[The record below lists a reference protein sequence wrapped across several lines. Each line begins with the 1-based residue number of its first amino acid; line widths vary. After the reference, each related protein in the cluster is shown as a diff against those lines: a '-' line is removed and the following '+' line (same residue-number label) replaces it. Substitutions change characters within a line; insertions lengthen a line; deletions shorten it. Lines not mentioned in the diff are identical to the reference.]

1 MIKDIDT
8 QTSTTPWRVF
18 KEVNAQNER
27 NRATYTNKQRDAA
40 SKLEGYLKHAYHGKI
55 YVNYRDNFIAIK
67 VERARTKDKFH
78 RILVEAVVKDNG
90 YEVRRS
96 DQGIIF
102 RIPRK

>member
-8 QTSTTPWRVF
+8 QRSSAPWRVF
-18 KEVNAQNER
+18 KDVAAQNER
-27 NRATYTNKQRDAA
+27 NRATYSNKQRDAA
-40 SKLEGYLKHAYHGKI
+40 SKLEGYLKHAYYGKT

-78 RILVEAVVKDNG
+78 KVLVEAVVKDNG

-96 DQGIIF
+96 EQGIIF

>member
-1 MIKDIDT
+1 MIKDIET
-8 QTSTTPWRVF
+8 KASRAPWLVR
-18 KEVNAQNER
+18 KEVSAQNER
-27 NRATYTNKQRDAA
+27 NRATYSNKQRNDAD
-40 SKLEGYLKHAYHGKI
+40 KLQDYLKHAYHGKT

-96 DQGIIF
+96 EQGIIF